1 MDNIVLLVD
10 DDDHVL
16 HGLARV
22 LRKQPY
28 QLYTTRSADEA
39 IATLKAH
46 DVDVVVA
53 DERMPGMPG
62 TRLLAW
68 IADNF
73 PNVVRIV
80 LTGHATAEA
89 AIRAINEG
97 AVYQFL
103 TKPCDEVRLAVTIR
117 KALEHSNLLKENR
130 RLLDKNRCQMRELER
145 FNRDLEILT
154 SIASR
159 DLQPPLEAISRSC
172 RCLGEQYQD
181 ILDPKART
189 LIDDALDA
197 AAEVHRIVDD
207 LLSHFRVEKP
217 ADTVTSSDS
226 NRETLA
232 LVQNG

>member
-10 DDDHVL
+10 DDDNVL

-28 QLYTTRSADEA
+28 RLYTTRSADEA

-46 DVDVVVA
+46 DVDIVVA
-53 DERMPGMPG
+53 DERMPGMSG
-62 TRLLAW
+62 SRLLAW

-103 TKPCDEVRLAVTIR
+103 TKPCDDVHLAVTIR
-117 KALEHSNLLKENR
+117 KALEHSDLLKENR
-130 RLLDKNRCQMRELER
+130 RLLDKNRCQMRELES
-145 FNRDLEILT
+145 FNHDLEILT
-154 SIASR
+154 SIASQ
-159 DLQPPLEAISRSC
+159 DLQPPLKAISRSC
-172 RCLGEQYQD
+172 RCLGEQYDD
-181 ILDPKART
+181 ILDPKAKT

-197 AAEVHRIVDD
+197 AAEVHRLVVD
-207 LLSHFRVEKP
+207 LLEHFRAEKP
-217 ADTVTSSDS
+217 ARPSTRSNS
-226 NRETLA
+226 NRQTA
-232 LVQNG
+232 APVVDG